1 MKKNMSAVLMAVLML
16 VVIFGTC
23 VTGLST
29 TDVDKNKVEV
39 RTSAEKTCFKIAKV
53 SGYMQ
58 RTNWVDYL
66 VLGCENFDL
75 GLQTSNHPFNSK
87 GGGCI
92 TGEIRCSGFT
102 EGSMIPKVVTVSSG
116 EWRSSDY
123 ILFSP
128 REGYVTGFFFGF
140 EIIN

>member
-1 MKKNMSAVLMAVLML
+1 MSAVLMAVLML

-75 GLQTSNHPFNSK
+75 GLQTSNP
-87 GGGCI
+87 
-92 TGEIRCSGFT
+92 
-102 EGSMIPKVVTVSSG
+102 VSYTHLRAH
-116 EWRSSDY
+116 E
-123 ILFSP
+123 
-128 REGYVTGFFFGF
+128 T
-140 EIIN
+140 